1 VAIFN
6 LFHKTKIYSIYNKRT
21 LNVIKE
27 FFFYH
32 HGDSMM
38 MYRNDPEKYKK
49 YRALSNEIIEE
60 WSQELIAQDFEFLL
74 AATTENKGM
83 VVDDVI
89 NLLWCTQYNVEKN
102 FQKLLDIIIAISPT
116 LEKRQRILILERFA
130 GRSASQ
136 KDGAIYLISTTTSL
150 KPLVKTA
157 IKALVDFSVDKND
170 NVTDIGWRNMQQRY
184 EKVQQ
189 AIEYALET
197 F

>member
-1 VAIFN
+1 
-6 LFHKTKIYSIYNKRT
+6 
-21 LNVIKE
+21 
-27 FFFYH
+27 
-32 HGDSMM
+32 

-60 WSQELIAQDFEFLL
+60 WSQELIAQDFELLL

>member
-1 VAIFN
+1 MAIFN
-6 LFHKTKIYSIYNKRT
+6 LFHKTKIYNKRT

>member
-1 VAIFN
+1 MAIFN
-6 LFHKTKIYSIYNKRT
+6 LFHKTKIYNKRT

-60 WSQELIAQDFEFLL
+60 WSQELIAQDFELLL